1 MSSLLIIPVYLDPID
16 NVQDMLNSPS
26 ELVVPIGT
34 AVVEMLDTDP
44 RPGVQTL
51 NKIYTPKALS
61 GGNFADKDVHK
72 SLESGAMTTIVPK
85 LFLTGNKHFGRE
97 NLFATPASNGVVAKG
112 SLLKVIRY
120 INNVPNLQGVSG
132 FV

>member
-51 NKIYTPKALS
+51 NKRYTPKALS
-61 GGNFADKDVHK
+61 GGNFADKDVLK
-72 SLESGAMTTIVPK
+72 SVESGAMTAIVPK
-85 LFLTGNKHFGRE
+85 LFLTGQFHFGRE
-97 NLFATPASNGVVAKG
+97 NLFQWPTSNGVVAKG
-112 SLLKVIRY
+112 SVLKVIRHIKMFQTY
-120 INNVPNLQGVSG
+120 YS
-132 FV
+132 